1 MDETTFDEAADRE
14 LKALVR
20 DLDTLDGIE
29 AELEMGVLTV
39 SFEAGPSF
47 VLNSHRAAR
56 QIWMAADRTAWHF
69 DPDANGTTW
78 TSTKT
83 PHDTLRP
90 ALSAALSKRLGRSVT
105 LP

>member
-1 MDETTFDEAADRE
+1 
-14 LKALVR
+14 
-20 DLDTLDGIE
+20 
-29 AELEMGVLTV
+29 
-39 SFEAGPSF
+39 
-47 VLNSHRAAR
+47 
-56 QIWMAADRTAWHF
+56 MAADRTAWHF